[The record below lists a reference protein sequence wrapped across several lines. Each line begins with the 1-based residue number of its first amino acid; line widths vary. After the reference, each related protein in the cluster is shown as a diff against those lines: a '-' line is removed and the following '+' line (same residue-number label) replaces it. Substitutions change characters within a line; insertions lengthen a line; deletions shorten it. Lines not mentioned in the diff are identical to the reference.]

1 VTLIRD
7 WNCDRKRFD
16 LQARQTTE
24 RNPKLW
30 AVARAVSASGHLS
43 PADAGKIDWSGRWL
57 RIGSSMIVNC

>member
-7 WNCDRKRFD
+7 RNCARKRFD

-24 RNPKLW
+24 WNPKLW
-30 AVARAVSASGHLS
+30 AVARAVSATGHLS
-43 PADAGKIDWSGRWL
+43 PADAKIDWSGRWL